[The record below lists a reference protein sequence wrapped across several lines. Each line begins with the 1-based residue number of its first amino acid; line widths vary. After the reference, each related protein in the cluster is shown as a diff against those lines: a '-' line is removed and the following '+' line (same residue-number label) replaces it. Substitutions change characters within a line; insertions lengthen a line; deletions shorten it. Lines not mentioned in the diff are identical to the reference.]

1 VALTT
6 WLVLPIAT
14 IGVTWAD
21 GGPTPARCLG
31 YGEAK
36 RVYRGAYLHWHRG
49 THGRRCW
56 GVLERKGNEKQ
67 RLKNGPQLFAQGR
80 DETQQLKNEPLLFV
94 PNLEW
99 VWDERQR
106 TKNGPPLFVEPEPW
120 VMLARFSQVPEDGNF
135 NSQGEFKL
143 PVFSTFAPG
152 TEPDVWPAL
161 ETETTGP
168 WWWGPVVAG
177 WLAALAAWAAWLTL
191 RPVWRVL
198 LRTGVR
204 RP

>member
-1 VALTT
+1 MSRRRAALTIALSI
-6 WLVLPIAT
+6 WLAFLTAPIP
-14 IGVTWAD
+14 VTLAD
-21 GGPTPARCLG
+21 GGPPAGRCLG

-36 RVYRGAYLHWHRG
+36 QVYRGAYLHWHRG

-106 TKNGPPLFVEPEPW
+106 VKNEPPFFVPREPW
-120 VMLARFSQVPEDGNF
+120 AMLARFDASYEATGGVI
-135 NSQGEFKL
+135 
-143 PVFSTFAPG
+143 FSTFAAG
-152 TEPDVWPAL
+152 GEPEVWPAL
-161 ETETTGP
+161 ETETAAP
-168 WWWGPVVAG
+168 WWGAAVAG
-177 WLAALAAWAAWLTL
+177 LLAALAAWAAWLTL
-191 RPVWRVL
+191 APLWRALV
-198 LRTGVR
+198 RAGVR
-204 RP
+204 S